1 MRKLILSA
9 GLICVALLS
18 ANTKQ
23 LAFDTVSDNFK
34 TKISLSVVDKGV
46 DVVLD
51 QIADQAG
58 VNLVQGE
65 ETKTKKVTMSLT
77 DIQMKD
83 ALDLVIRATDLS
95 YQILD
100 NAIVVGTPQKIER
113 EIGQTSMVF
122 DLQYADAKSVVA
134 MLTDVTKKVQ
144 VDERGNRVI
153 YQASPKVA
161 TEIQKILTRIDRPMQ
176 QVLFKAVIKEIGNNA
191 ESKYGLDWSKINN
204 YKTTIREGS
213 YVDWGEWTSTPAT
226 YGDNPKP
233 ATYKFKYDPT
243 WTVARDF
250 SGNQNDT
257 QTPNGDR
264 HPDAVW
270 QSQTSSLFNPV
281 WHRIIS
287 QSYDLS
293 FDFKLADGEATVI
306 AQPEIAT
313 LNNVES
319 YVHIGDRVPYV
330 VTSIEQGASKQS
342 VQKEEVG
349 VKLKVKP
356 IINEEN
362 DITVTLDA
370 EVSSIFDWKGPNQ
383 EIPWVKVRK
392 ANTTVRVKDGQTITV
407 GGMMLEDVTTSV
419 SKLPLLG
426 QIPYIGILFSNQVK
440 TSKKTNLVIEV
451 TPYIM
456 VDGEVVRDEDEGE
469 ESEE

>member
-1 MRKLILSA
+1 MKKIVFA
-9 GLICVALLS
+9 VGLLATVLLS
-18 ANTKQ
+18 GATKQ
-23 LAFDTVSDNFK
+23 LAYDTTSDNFK

-46 DVVLD
+46 DIVLD
-51 QIADQAG
+51 QIADLAG

-65 ETKTKKVTMSLT
+65 ETKSKKLSMTLN
-77 DIQMKD
+77 DIPMKD
-83 ALDLVIRATDLS
+83 ALDLIIRATDLS

-100 NAIVVGTPQKIER
+100 NSVIVASSAKVER
-113 EIGQTSMVF
+113 EIGQVATIF

-134 MLTDVTKKVQ
+134 MLSDVTKKVQ

-153 YQASPKVA
+153 YQANPKVA
-161 TEIQKILTRIDRPMQ
+161 KEIEKILTRIDRPMQ
-176 QVLFKAVIKEIGNNA
+176 QVLFKAVIKEIGTNN
-191 ESKYGLDWSKINN
+191 ESRYGLDWGKISN
-204 YKTTIREGS
+204 YRTTIREGS
-213 YVDWGEWTSTPAT
+213 YVDWGDWKYTDPTETAPGKWTFGYNPSAVVPRDLS
-226 YGDNPKP
+226 GDNEDTYNVWDRP
-233 ATYKFKYDPT
+233 ANVT
-243 WTVARDF
+243 
-250 SGNQNDT
+250 
-257 QTPNGDR
+257 
-264 HPDAVW
+264 
-270 QSQTSSLFNPV
+270 SQTSSLFNPV
-281 WHRIIS
+281 WHRVIS

-330 VTSIEQGASKQS
+330 VTSIEQGSSKQN
-342 VQKEEVG
+342 VNKEEVG
-349 VKLKVKP
+349 VKLKIKP

-362 DITVTLDA
+362 DITVALDA

-426 QIPYIGILFSNQVK
+426 QIPYIGILFSNQVQTK
-440 TSKKTNLVIEV
+440 KKTNLVIEV

-456 VDGEVVRDEDEGE
+456 VDGEVVRDEE
-469 ESEE
+469 ETDSEE